1 MGRTTLRFLSSL
13 QQFMERWS
21 LFLDLIHLFST
32 LKTYLLWHI
41 YHITCILAIF
51 VLGVYLGSNMGGAW

>member
-13 QQFMERWS
+13 QQFVERWS

-32 LKTYLLWHI
+32 LKTYLLWHT
-41 YHITCILAIF
+41 YRFTCPLTVF
-51 VLGVYLGSNMGGAW
+51 VLVTHLVGSMRGA